1 VVYDTLAAQ
10 RLVPFFGTPSNL
22 YAAFGSGTFRLAQGR
37 TERLSMANVNSYDD
51 LAGLNNAAANHP
63 APSLYAKKK
72 IVNSI
77 YANDYRFAQPPL
89 MPTLTAKAGDGI
101 VYLYW
106 DDKSDKETVQPF
118 LGGINDFE
126 GYKLYRATDKYFQD
140 AEILRDG
147 FGNAAGKVPIFQCDL
162 KDSVSGF
169 ADYAAYNGLSYYLGD
184 NSGLQHTFIDHSVK
198 NGLTYYYALVAYNYG
213 MKGVG
218 ALSVSIPPT
227 ENNITIDID
236 QTGNIVSIGKNVQIV
251 TPHQLAAGYVDPKMN
266 FIDSAHVLDNGTI
279 QSTIYNSDA
288 IKSNHM
294 YKIKFQV
301 DTIAYSRA
309 LAFRNKRD
317 GFLSTE
323 GYSISDVTA
332 NDSVL
337 CKETPTD
344 HIQSNWDIDTIAG
357 TTSYYLRP
365 SSAGITSIVVD
376 GMQFFIKAT
385 SDVPVFDS
393 VRSGW
398 QTGNVPIEVKPNRAR
413 SPYFAYDYDIIF
425 IDTTLEPSYKSKV
438 TSKATSAP
446 IYDINNN
453 ALATSRILLGQ
464 SFPFHVINR
473 SFRDSTA
480 SGYKGYEQL
489 DMVVQDV
496 NVDGKFTPDTDYV
509 LVSYTVPNLGKIV
522 ASGTIFGIRFTGGM
536 PKPGDVYRVKF
547 LKELK
552 DSIMF
557 TVNLEK
563 TTDASKIAEDMS
575 KIKVVPNPYLVTNTM
590 EPYISNQG
598 FNQQRVLLFTHIP
611 AQSTIKIFTSSGVFI
626 RQIDVNNA
634 PDNGNVKW
642 NMLTKEGLDIAAG
655 IYIYYIKSNITGKEK
670 LGKFA
675 IIK

>member
-1 VVYDTLAAQ
+1 
-10 RLVPFFGTPSNL
+10 
-22 YAAFGSGTFRLAQGR
+22 
-37 TERLSMANVNSYDD
+37 
-51 LAGLNNAAANHP
+51 
-63 APSLYAKKK
+63 
-72 IVNSI
+72 
-77 YANDYRFAQPPL
+77 
-89 MPTLTAKAGDGI
+89 
-101 VYLYW
+101 
-106 DDKSDKETVQPF
+106 
-118 LGGINDFE
+118 
-126 GYKLYRATDKYFQD
+126 
-140 AEILRDG
+140 
-147 FGNAAGKVPIFQCDL
+147 
-162 KDSVSGF
+162 
-169 ADYAAYNGLSYYLGD
+169 
-184 NSGLQHTFIDHSVK
+184 
-198 NGLTYYYALVAYNYG
+198 
-213 MKGVG
+213 
-218 ALSVSIPPT
+218 
-227 ENNITIDID
+227 
-236 QTGNIVSIGKNVQIV
+236 
-251 TPHQLAAGYVDPKMN
+251 
-266 FIDSAHVLDNGTI
+266 
-279 QSTIYNSDA
+279 
-288 IKSNHM
+288 
-294 YKIKFQV
+294 
-301 DTIAYSRA
+301 
-309 LAFRNKRD
+309 
-317 GFLSTE
+317 
-323 GYSISDVTA
+323 
-332 NDSVL
+332 
-337 CKETPTD
+337 
-344 HIQSNWDIDTIAG
+344 
-357 TTSYYLRP
+357 
-365 SSAGITSIVVD
+365 
-376 GMQFFIKAT
+376 
-385 SDVPVFDS
+385 
-393 VRSGW
+393 
-398 QTGNVPIEVKPNRAR
+398 VPIEVKPNRAR

-438 TSKATSAP
+438 TSKASSAP